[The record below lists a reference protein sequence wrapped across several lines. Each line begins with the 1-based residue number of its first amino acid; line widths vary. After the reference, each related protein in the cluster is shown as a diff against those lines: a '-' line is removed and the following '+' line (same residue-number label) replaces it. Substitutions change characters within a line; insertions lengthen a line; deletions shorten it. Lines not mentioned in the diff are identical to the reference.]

1 MRRPKAG
8 SYSAGVANRAE
19 LHLPAQSTS
28 VPEARLFVR
37 ESLAS
42 WGLDAM
48 VEAAVLVVS
57 ELATNAVLH
66 ARTELVVRLAVN
78 EAGGLRI
85 EVVDAAEGH
94 PRVRGHSASATTGR
108 GLSIVEGLARE
119 WGVEPAGPGP
129 GKTVWAELTAGDEV
143 SQETEVD
150 TGRAGPVRGPHR
162 RFPSVDDT
170 VLRGRSV
177 A

>member
-1 MRRPKAG
+1 MRWVRAR

-28 VPEARLFVR
+28 VPQARLFVR

-48 VEAAVLVVS
+48 IEAAVLVVS
-57 ELATNAVLH
+57 ELTTNAVLH

-78 EAGGLRI
+78 DAGGLRI

-94 PRVRGHSASATTGR
+94 PRVRGHSAGATTGR
-108 GLSIVEGLARE
+108 GLFIVEDLARE

-129 GKTVWAELTAGDEV
+129 GKTVWVELTAGGEAIQEAERDLRTAGEV
-143 SQETEVD
+143 
-150 TGRAGPVRGPHR
+150 GRPR
-162 RFPSVDDT
+162 REFPSADGT
-170 VLRGRSV
+170 VMQGQSV